1 LALFYNA
8 DMAMGTRKGQEQQEE
23 MWIPQASRAKGA
35 SHPFYQRLNQL
46 LEESRFDEF
55 VEGRCR
61 RFYAEKRGRPSL
73 VPGVYFRLLLIG
85 YFEGI
90 DAERGIAWGA
100 NDSLALRRFLRVG
113 LDEEPADHSTI
124 SRTRRLI
131 DVETHREVFTWVLG
145 VLAEKGLLKGQTLGV
160 DATTLEANA
169 ALRTIVRRD
178 TGEGYEEFLR
188 RLAVESGI
196 KTPTREQLARLDR
209 KHARKGSNEDW
220 EHPHDPDAR
229 IAKMKDGRT
238 HLAHKVE
245 HAVDFS
251 SGAVVAV
258 TLQPADAGD
267 TATGGETVCEAGEQI
282 ATVAGEERGE
292 AVNPEGP
299 KEVVLDK
306 GYHSN
311 EMLVE
316 LADWKV
322 RTYASEP
329 DRGRRRWEGK
339 KAEQAAVYANRR
351 RIRGERGKGLL
362 RQRGE
367 KVERSFA
374 HCYQTGGMRR
384 VHLRRHPNILKR
396 LLVHVAAFNLGL
408 VMRKALGRGTPR
420 GLQGYNAALFFTIF
434 GGGVTSA
441 LSQRSGKSM
450 PSPIHLSNRPSRKRR
465 LQSGLCSPLRI
476 RRLPP
481 RAARPCPD

>member
-1 LALFYNA
+1 
-8 DMAMGTRKGQEQQEE
+8 MAMGTRKDQEQQEE
-23 MWIPQASRAKGA
+23 MWIPQTSLAKGA

-61 RFYAEKRGRPSL
+61 RFYAERRGRPSL
-73 VPGVYFRLLLIG
+73 APGVYFRVLLIG

-90 DAERGIAWGA
+90 DSERGIAWRA

-113 LDEEPADHSTI
+113 LDEAPPDHSTI

-131 DVETHREVFTWVLG
+131 DLETHREVFTWVLG

-178 TGEGYEEFLR
+178 TGEGYQEFLQ
-188 RLAVESGI
+188 RLAQESGI

-209 KHARKGSNEDW
+209 KRAHKGSNEDW

-229 IAKMKDGRT
+229 ITKMKDGRT

-267 TATGGETVCEAGEQI
+267 TATGRQTVCEAGEQI
-282 ATVAGEERGE
+282 ATVAGEEKGE
-292 AVNPEGP
+292 AVNLEGP
-299 KEVVLDK
+299 KEIVLDK

-311 EMLVE
+311 EVLAE
-316 LADWKV
+316 LASWKV
-322 RTYASEP
+322 RSYCSEP

-339 KAEQAAVYANRR
+339 KEEQAAVYANRR
-351 RIRGERGKGLL
+351 RIRGERGKRLL

-374 HCYQTGGMRR
+374 HCYETGGMRR
-384 VHLRRHPNILKR
+384 VHLRHHPNILKR

-408 VMRKALGRGTPR
+408 VMRQLLGRGTPR
-420 GLQGYNAALFFTIF
+420 GLQGSEAALFL
-434 GGGVTSA
+434 A
-441 LSQRSGKSM
+441 LLRLLCEVAPQNLAWRDYSDSLEPREPPYSLLAFSNAAFLCIAKKT
-450 PSPIHLSNRPSRKRR
+450 LSTT
-465 LQSGLCSPLRI
+465 GC
-476 RRLPP
+476 
-481 RAARPCPD
+481 